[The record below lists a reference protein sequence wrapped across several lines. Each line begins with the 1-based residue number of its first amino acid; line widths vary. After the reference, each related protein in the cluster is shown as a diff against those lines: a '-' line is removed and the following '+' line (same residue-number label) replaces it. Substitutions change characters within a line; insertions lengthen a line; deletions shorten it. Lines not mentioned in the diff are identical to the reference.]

1 MGVRFGFPV
10 EVADKAEVCKERGKD
25 KPYGDVDV
33 IVALNE
39 KEKRFAMVE
48 LVKNAVGLDEGQI
61 LKNDTI
67 YSFLSKERFQ
77 IDLMFCEAENLEFLL
92 AFESNNDFG
101 ALLGHLLTPLKL
113 KWSNLGLVLKL
124 ETEEV
129 PGVGTCKDEVVL
141 TNDVAEVCSFLGLPA
156 HSLDGKTRLSTRQV
170 FEVLTKTRVF
180 FPVDYD
186 EKYKIRERRKRRP
199 VSDAFFKFLESS
211 QEDLEAEKLKLYKDD
226 EVEEVFRTFKR
237 KDMEYREYI
246 DFISE
251 HFNKKDEVE
260 MKLNQLFE
268 KNTKPQGNPKL
279 NFQVLCSWFPE
290 VEQNTVGKILAKVK
304 SKHSGTGK
312 DAFEDWIDKTDIED
326 IRLEVE
332 KCKDVVMKIKNN

>member
-1 MGVRFGFPV
+1 MVLDTMGVRFGFPV

-33 IVALNE
+33 IVALDE
-39 KEKRFAMVE
+39 KEKRFAIVE
-48 LVKNAVGLDEGQI
+48 LVKNAVGLDEEKI

-113 KWSNLGLVLKL
+113 KWSNMGLVLKL

-141 TNDVAEVCSFLGLPA
+141 TIDVAEVCSFLGLPA

-199 VSDAFFKFLESS
+199 VSDAFFNLLESS
-211 QEDLEAEKLKLYKDD
+211 QEDLEADKLKLYKDD
-226 EVEEVFRTFKR
+226 EVEEVFRMFKR

-246 DFISE
+246 EF
-251 HFNKKDEVE
+251 V
-260 MKLNQLFE
+260 
-268 KNTKPQGNPKL
+268 
-279 NFQVLCSWFPE
+279 
-290 VEQNTVGKILAKVK
+290 
-304 SKHSGTGK
+304 
-312 DAFEDWIDKTDIED
+312 
-326 IRLEVE
+326 
-332 KCKDVVMKIKNN
+332 